1 MPCNILIVDD
11 EKELAALYAE
21 WLKSV
26 DHSVTVANDGKT
38 AIEYLTDEADIIF
51 LDRRMPG
58 LSGDEVL
65 DEIIEKEFDCQ
76 VAMVT
81 AVEPSVDII
90 SMGFDDYLTKPVT
103 KEDLV
108 ECIDRLHQRV
118 EYDEQMD
125 ELLSLA
131 YKKTLLEG
139 EKPQPKLNDNEEYNR
154 LVAQLDT
161 LRESVDSM
169 VSEFNTE
176 DIAAVLPGSATS
188 LSEI

>member
-1 MPCNILIVDD
+1 MPRNILIVDD

-21 WLKSV
+21 WLKSA

-38 AIEYLTDEADIIF
+38 AIEYLTDETDIIF

-65 DEIIEKEFDCQ
+65 DEIVEKEFDCQ

-108 ECIDRLHQRV
+108 ECIDRLNQRA

-125 ELLSLA
+125 EFLSLA
-131 YKKTLLEG
+131 YKKTLLEV

-176 DIAAVLPGSATS
+176 DVAAVLPGSATS
-188 LSEI
+188 PSEI